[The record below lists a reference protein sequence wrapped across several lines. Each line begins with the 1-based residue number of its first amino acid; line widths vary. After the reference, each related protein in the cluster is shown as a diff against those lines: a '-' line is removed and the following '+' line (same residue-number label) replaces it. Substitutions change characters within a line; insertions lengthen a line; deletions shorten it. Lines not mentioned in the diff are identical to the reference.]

1 MGRVRSQLE
10 AQDCALLVLL
20 PEPLGRAR
28 RLARLFRTRFPVLA
42 DPRRTAFRSFGFG
55 RRWGFVQQSGTAL
68 VERDGTLSY
77 IRRSTNPGGA
87 LDLAELMRAVEG
99 RPG

>member
-1 MGRVRSQLE
+1 MGGLRTQLE
-10 AQDCALLVLL
+10 AQDCTLLVLV
-20 PEPLGRAR
+20 PEPLARAR
-28 RLARLFRTRFPVLA
+28 RLARLFRVRFPVLA
-42 DPRRTAFRSFGFG
+42 DPRRTAFRSFGYG

-77 IRRSTNPGGA
+77 LRRSSNPGGA

-99 RPG
+99 RPH